1 MRVVQL
7 IYRDA
12 LGEVRGELETDGRRL
27 TAVLDGHRFA
37 GWLDSL
43 EPLEPSTLP
52 PRFVLAAGGLSSC
65 ALFFILPIT
74 VRAGER
80 DLPASIGVELELGA
94 PRPDQGLDRER
105 VVLELVVDERRVR
118 SSGRSGWFEDELVE
132 LQRACPD
139 LQLAICFG
147 CGLSDYSPYG
157 HGLFGNLM
165 CFRGNK
171 VAYRAVQSK
180 QDLFA
185 IIDTVTEQVQETHV
199 CTEYEPRAPGTG
211 YRGS

>member
-1 MRVVQL
+1 MRIIRLV
-7 IYRDA
+7 YRDA
-12 LGEVRGELETDGRRL
+12 HGELVGELETDGRHL
-27 TAVLDGHRFA
+27 TAVIDGVRFA

-43 EPLEPSTLP
+43 EPTEPTTLP

-65 ALFFILPIT
+65 VLTFALPIT
-74 VRAGER
+74 VLAAGRE
-80 DLPASIGVELELGA
+80 LPASLGVELELGA

-105 VVLELVVDERRVR
+105 VVLELAVEERHVR

-132 LQRACPD
+132 IQRACPD
-139 LQLAICFG
+139 LRLVTCFG

-199 CTEYEPRAPGTG
+199 CAEYEPRVPGAG
-211 YRGS
+211 YRG